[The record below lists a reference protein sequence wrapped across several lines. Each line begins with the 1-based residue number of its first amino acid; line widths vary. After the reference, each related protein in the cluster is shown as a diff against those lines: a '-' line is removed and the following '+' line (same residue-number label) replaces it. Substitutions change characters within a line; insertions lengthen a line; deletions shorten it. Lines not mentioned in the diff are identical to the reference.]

1 MISPWWNRFQAID
14 VSIAISS
21 YLPSVFRFVY
31 RLASPSSFD
40 ICEQTYFFLYLSTTK
55 AMWLNYHRSP
65 TWSSL
70 IEAFKAI
77 LSNFQP
83 CIASLG
89 KLLVA
94 FPCSTPTYH
103 KNPDLFGQERKLPQ
117 VHIGLHSFTHHR
129 FHFGR
134 FSWQVGR
141 YTRSVDLRSLMWVD
155 NWPEPSKGCQMD
167 GEIAPLSKPGAGICY
182 YKYVKIARP
191 SSVSLHPGGG
201 LFKVKPNKRFIM
213 VGPTKA
219 LNCLGC
225 SWLVPSRQYLSIMKY
240 KYIYT
245 LKIKYIIRIHYL
257 YTCKHYVCI

>member
-1 MISPWWNRFQAID
+1 MEKITNLHQSIVDCMCKYKSMTFLLRSDRFLMKTLEA
-14 VSIAISS
+14 SYRCLPIAISS

-40 ICEQTYFFLYLSTTK
+40 IYEATYFFPYLSTTK
-55 AMWLNYHRSP
+55 AMWLNYHPSP

-129 FHFGR
+129 FI
-134 FSWQVGR
+134 SDVSVGR
-141 YTRSVDLRSLMWVD
+141 YTPSINLWSLMWVD
-155 NWPEPSKGCQMD
+155 NW
-167 GEIAPLSKPGAGICY
+167 
-182 YKYVKIARP
+182 YV
-191 SSVSLHPGGG
+191 
-201 LFKVKPNKRFIM
+201 
-213 VGPTKA
+213 
-219 LNCLGC
+219 
-225 SWLVPSRQYLSIMKY
+225 
-240 KYIYT
+240 YIY
-245 LKIKYIIRIHYL
+245 I
-257 YTCKHYVCI
+257 